1 MCHLRRLVQ
10 SDASG
15 CRAVHE
21 ISLTRILSYAS
32 AFDRNYLPI
41 TPNMASN
48 AASIVTD
55 SRLVAATKARSGD
68 AQLTSTLALLSRG
81 HFYWT
86 NKLCDVRFRGQSG
99 HRSRIAK
106 CPLLTLKSGHV
117 QCTKPCNPS
126 LLCAKS
132 GHEPLYS
139 ITSSAIAA
147 AGRLRA
153 VLFLLTIL
161 LGTRIRARWLHMSIE
176 FSHL

>member
-68 AQLTSTLALLSRG
+68 ALLTQL
-81 HFYWT
+81 WP
-86 NKLCDVRFRGQSG
+86 CFRGAIFIGPTNCAMSAFG
-99 HRSRIAK
+99 GKADM
-106 CPLLTLKSGHV
+106 PF
-117 QCTKPCNPS
+117 CTANV
-126 LLCAKS
+126 
-132 GHEPLYS
+132 
-139 ITSSAIAA
+139 
-147 AGRLRA
+147 RL
-153 VLFLLTIL
+153 
-161 LGTRIRARWLHMSIE
+161 
-176 FSHL
+176 